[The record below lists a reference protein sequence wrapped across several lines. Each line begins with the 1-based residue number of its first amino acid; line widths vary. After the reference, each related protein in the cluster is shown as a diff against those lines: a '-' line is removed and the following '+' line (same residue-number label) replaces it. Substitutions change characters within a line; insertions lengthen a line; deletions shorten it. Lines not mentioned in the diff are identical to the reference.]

1 VTSAR
6 LTIFK
11 TLASGTSAEL
21 TLTTSRTSST
31 ETLAKQTLAPQE
43 ESGKEAKFKES
54 WRKEPSQKNSV
65 RKTERKCAR
74 IEHGLSST
82 VYGCLVAHTG

>member
-21 TLTTSRTSST
+21 TLITSRTSST
-31 ETLAKQTLAPQE
+31 DTLAKQTLAPNE
-43 ESGKEAKFKES
+43 NGKEANLRNFGE
-54 WRKEPSQKNSV
+54 KNYA
-65 RKTERKCAR
+65 RKTVEK
-74 IEHGLSST
+74 
-82 VYGCLVAHTG
+82 